1 LTPVFSPTDW
11 ASAGAASRTSAT
23 AEARYFMGGIPFRF
37 GEALFGE
44 AVFGEALQ
52 INWQGSVSFPWRRG
66 FLFPG
71 EDHGCCGD
79 GSPWT
84 QCPRPDRRSVDRST
98 PQRRNVHGVAAICAE
113 QISVSIRAR

>member
-1 LTPVFSPTDW
+1 
-11 ASAGAASRTSAT
+11 
-23 AEARYFMGGIPFRF
+23 MGGIPFRF

-79 GSPWT
+79 GSPWA
-84 QCPRPDRRSVDRST
+84 QVRDRTDGQSIAR
-98 PQRRNVHGVAAICAE
+98 RRNAATFA
-113 QISVSIRAR
+113 A